1 MALPDW
7 IVKLAPTVA
16 SALGGPLAG
25 IAVSALGSALGM
37 SDATKDKITDV
48 LQSGQM
54 TSDQVAAVKQ
64 AELTLKQHES
74 DNGFKF
80 AELEIRDRESAR
92 AMQIATKSWTPEIL
106 SWIIVIGF
114 FALNG
119 WLIYNGNPASLA
131 EVILGRIQGT
141 VDTAFGIVLAF
152 WLGSSRGSQVK
163 DSALANAAA
172 K

>member
-1 MALPDW
+1 MSMPDW
-7 IVKLAPTVA
+7 VLKLAPTVA

-25 IAVSALGSALGM
+25 IAVSALGNALGM
-37 SDATKDKITDV
+37 SDATQEKVTAV

-54 TSDQVAAVKQ
+54 TSDQIASVKQ
-64 AELTLKQHES
+64 AELALKQHES

-80 AELEIRDRESAR
+80 AELDVRDRESAR
-92 AMQIATKSWTPEIL
+92 AMQTANKSLTPEIL
-106 SWIIVIGF
+106 SWIIVVGF

-119 WLIYNGNPASLA
+119 WLIYDGNPSALS

-152 WLGSSRGSQVK
+152 WLGSSRASQSK
-163 DSALANAAA
+163 DATISDLAA